1 MQLHSFLKPK
11 QLIINSVLWFMFV
24 IFRHDVINLI
34 IRT

>member
-11 QLIINSVLWFMFV
+11 QLSINSVLWFMFV